1 VDSHNYDAFFSEIGV
16 KAEYQFTKQFSLNGN
31 LSYTQNVSGS
41 EKNIG
46 ASLGGTP
53 FAVVS
58 PGLGNDFFTIGMGA
72 QCQVTENVRLGINYR
87 AEFSTDAEVANG
99 LNIGGSY
106 SF

>member
-1 VDSHNYDAFFSEIGV
+1 
-16 KAEYQFTKQFSLNGN
+16 
-31 LSYTQNVSGS
+31 
-41 EKNIG
+41 
-46 ASLGGTP
+46 
-53 FAVVS
+53 
-58 PGLGNDFFTIGMGA
+58 MGA